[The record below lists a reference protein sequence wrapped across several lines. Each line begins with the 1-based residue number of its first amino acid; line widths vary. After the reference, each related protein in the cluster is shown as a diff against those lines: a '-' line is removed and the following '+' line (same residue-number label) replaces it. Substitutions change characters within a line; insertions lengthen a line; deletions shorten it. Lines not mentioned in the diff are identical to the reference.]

1 MKSYLVIAALAGAAV
16 LSACTTE
23 NIRTPTS
30 ASIGT
35 QVTTNEAGEEI
46 ICKREYATGSRV
58 KFTEICGTE
67 QEWSRIEDANREALR
82 DATGD
87 RAFTT
92 Q

>member
-16 LSACTTE
+16 LSACTTDH
-23 NIRTPTS
+23 IRTPTS